1 VLQRSGRTA
10 QLDAPVTMG
19 PQAAPNPRALTR
31 AKQEATIMGEAF
43 HMGGWG
49 MYPTALFGLMLVAAS
64 IRYAMS
70 PERRFVPIQVSLGI
84 VTLASG
90 GLGFVTGMIK
100 SALAI
105 EGAGPDKRWIW
116 VLGMG
121 ESLNNLAL
129 ALALLT
135 VGALAASV
143 GALRLAREV
152 PPSGGKLAA

>member
-1 VLQRSGRTA
+1 MR
-10 QLDAPVTMG
+10 DA
-19 PQAAPNPRALTR
+19 
-31 AKQEATIMGEAF
+31 F
-43 HMGGWG
+43 CMGGWG
-49 MYPTALFGLMLVAAS
+49 MYPTAIFGLMLVAAA

-70 PERRFVPIQVSLGI
+70 PERRFVPIQVSLAL
-84 VTLASG
+84 VTLSSG

-121 ESLNNLAL
+121 ESLNNMAL

-135 VGALAASV
+135 LGALAASV
-143 GALRLAREV
+143 GAVRLARQV
-152 PPSGGKLAA
+152 PQSAKQLAASR